1 MENSKLKEILKDHE
15 DLHDEIMQ
23 LFKNDEEQSLIWLT
37 KSKLP
42 LCNETPLSLIG
53 SKEGKEKVI
62 DMIYRIKTGDLS

>member
-1 MENSKLKEILKDHE
+1 MGNSKLKEILKGHD
-15 DLHDEIMQ
+15 DLHDEIML
-23 LFKNDEEQSLIWLT
+23 LFKNDEEESLLWLT

-62 DMIYRIKTGDLS
+62 DMIYRIRTGDLS